1 MGYILADFYNS
12 HTGRTQN
19 RQGEESQLK
28 VTVELFGTLAKNM
41 SRKKVE
47 LTLPEGATMST
58 LIEQMVQSHGKSFEQ
73 RILTYVDHVPWL
85 TSVILLNERSVKAAS
100 FPDIKLNDGDVVQV
114 IPHVAG
120 G

>member
-28 VTVELFGTLAKNM
+28 VTVELFGTIAGNM
-41 SRKKVE
+41 SKKEVE
-47 LTLPEGATMST
+47 LTLSEGATMST
-58 LIEQMVQSHGKSFEQ
+58 LMGQMVQNYGKAFEE
-73 RILTYVDHVPWL
+73 RILTYVGNVPWL
-85 TSVILLNERSVKAAS
+85 VGTILLNERSVKAAS